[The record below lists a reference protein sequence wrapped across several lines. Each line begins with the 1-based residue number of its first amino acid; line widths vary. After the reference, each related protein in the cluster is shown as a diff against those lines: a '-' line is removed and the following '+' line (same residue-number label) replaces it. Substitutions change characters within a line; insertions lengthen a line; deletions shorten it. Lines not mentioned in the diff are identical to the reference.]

1 MAKVKP
7 YRAGEKRI
15 IHHLA
20 LALVAAEIES
30 NVIKPQYEKETGKSY
45 VAKDGYLDTYLSSDI
60 EVKRAWKALKKE
72 VQQVR
77 ADYLKYAKS
86 ESTND

>member
-1 MAKVKP
+1 MAKTKP
-7 YRAGEKRI
+7 YRVGEKRI
-15 IHHLA
+15 IHRLA
-20 LALVAAEIES
+20 LALLAAEIEA
-30 NVIKPQYEKETGKSY
+30 NVIKPQIEKETGKPY
-45 VAKDGYLDTYLSSDI
+45 VAKGGYLDTYLNSDI
-60 EVKRAWKALKKE
+60 EVKRAWKALQKD